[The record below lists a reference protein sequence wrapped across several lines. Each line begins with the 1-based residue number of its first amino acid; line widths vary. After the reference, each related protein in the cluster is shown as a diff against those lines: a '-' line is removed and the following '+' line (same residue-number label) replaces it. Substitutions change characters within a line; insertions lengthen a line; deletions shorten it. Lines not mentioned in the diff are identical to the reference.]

1 MTDGEKLRELR
12 KEKGYTQKAL
22 AISLGVSQMS
32 ISIAENKD
40 HRAQEF
46 LIALEGLEGLE
57 PLKNESQKRS
67 HRPLDISL
75 DNRVS
80 VRYWL
85 ENGKLMSSR
94 QACEMCRDGS
104 GLSITEGGNTIQ
116 LAAYSGRKCRG
127 LRYEFLE
134 GENG

>member
-40 HRAQEF
+40 YRAQEF

-67 HRPLDISL
+67 HRPLDTSL

-80 VRYWL
+80 TRYWL

-94 QACEMCRDGS
+94 SEKKWAIKRLG
-104 GLSITEGGNTIQ
+104 TER
-116 LAAYSGRKCRG
+116 RK
-127 LRYEFLE
+127 
-134 GENG
+134 

>member
-46 LIALEGLEGLE
+46 LIALEGLEGLG

-67 HRPLDISL
+67 HGP
-75 DNRVS
+75 RVS
-80 VRYWL
+80 TRYWL

-94 QACEMCRDGS
+94 SEKKWAIKRLG
-104 GLSITEGGNTIQ
+104 TER
-116 LAAYSGRKCRG
+116 RK
-127 LRYEFLE
+127 
-134 GENG
+134 

>member
-46 LIALEGLEGLE
+46 LIALEG
-57 PLKNESQKRS
+57 
-67 HRPLDISL
+67 
-75 DNRVS
+75 
-80 VRYWL
+80 
-85 ENGKLMSSR
+85 
-94 QACEMCRDGS
+94 
-104 GLSITEGGNTIQ
+104 
-116 LAAYSGRKCRG
+116 
-127 LRYEFLE
+127 
-134 GENG
+134 